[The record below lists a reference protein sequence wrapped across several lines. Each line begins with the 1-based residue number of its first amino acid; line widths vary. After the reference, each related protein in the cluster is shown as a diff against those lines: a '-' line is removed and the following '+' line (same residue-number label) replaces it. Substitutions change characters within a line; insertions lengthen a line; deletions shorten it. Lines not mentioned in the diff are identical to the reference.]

1 MKTVPAAGGIVMN
14 EKDEI
19 LIMYRRSKWDLPK
32 GHLDKGE
39 SFEECALREVREE
52 TGLKKLSL
60 GKYIGTTTH
69 QYYDNVLGSEAIK
82 ETKWFEMKTL
92 SSERLSGQAE
102 ESIEWIKW
110 VSRNELAHYL
120 KNSYPNIIEIMR
132 SAGLLKD

>member
-1 MKTVPAAGGIVMN
+1 MKTVPAAGGIVVN

-19 LIMYRRSKWDLPK
+19 LIIYRRSKWDLPK

-39 SFEECALREVREE
+39 TFEDCALREVKEE

-69 QYYDNVLGSEAIK
+69 EYYDNVLGCEVIK
-82 ETKWFEMKTL
+82 ETRWFEMKTI
-92 SSERLSGQAE
+92 STERFSPQAE

-110 VSRNELAHYL
+110 VSRNELGNYL
-120 KNSYPNIIEIMR
+120 KNSYPNIVEIMR
-132 SAGLLKD
+132 HAGLLKG